1 MADRSFFDLVPP
13 DLFANE
19 LRERGY
25 RLPFAPDPEDLGSVL
40 DAGGNHVFTVDVNGD
55 REDADADATRR
66 LIIAAVNHCA
76 GFKTEAR

>member
-1 MADRSFFDLVPP
+1 MADRSFFDLVSP
-13 DLFANE
+13 DLYANE

-25 RLPFAPDPEDLGSVL
+25 RLPFAPDPDDMGSVL
-40 DAGGNHVFTVDVNGD
+40 DAGGNHVFTVDVNSD

-66 LIIAAVNHCA
+66 LIITAVNHCA